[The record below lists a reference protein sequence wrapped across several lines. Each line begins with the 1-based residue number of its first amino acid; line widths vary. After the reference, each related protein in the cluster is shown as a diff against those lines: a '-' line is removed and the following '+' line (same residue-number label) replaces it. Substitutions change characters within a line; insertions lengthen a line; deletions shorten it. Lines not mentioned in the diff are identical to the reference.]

1 MGAPMQSDH
10 KPETTAT
17 TATAAPEARGFLAEL
32 RAFGDSIP
40 HKALLGVLVLGW
52 VALFHFYG
60 NPTLGYINTR
70 SLFGWL
76 KNTYD
81 QSADDNFGMLILP
94 AVLAL
99 LWWKR
104 AELAAAP
111 KRFWWPPL
119 LLLLFGTLLH
129 LAGYTVQ
136 QTRLSVIGFFFG
148 LYAILG
154 MLWGWAMWRALFFP
168 YFLFAFALPLTG
180 ELEGLTLPL
189 RYLATKIT
197 VIFSHLG
204 GIDVVQ
210 KGTEIESGGGHFKYN
225 VEAACSGLR
234 SLTTMLMLGCIFGF
248 TAFQSN
254 WKRAVLI
261 ASAFPLAICG
271 NVLRLISI
279 VIAASWKHDEMIA
292 AKQPLAAARAAAQEL
307 GALVHDHS
315 VMKLAAYVPAFVG
328 MMLLA
333 RWLREDGARAG
344 VVSARGPVLRG
355 PAWALGAT
363 VLLVTAGAGGFLATQ
378 HTRQKL
384 GVPGVRVEA
393 RPMYSFDPGAS
404 TNEPR
409 RIAESRVQLPVRVLD
424 FESREFPI
432 PHMTW
437 ETLPKDTVF
446 GHRMYGQ
453 TNGIILDVQ
462 VVLMGADRSSIH
474 KPQYCLRGTGFDIVK
489 TEPQTIRIE
498 RPQAHD
504 LPVMKLSLGRTVRDG
519 AAVRREAGVF
529 VYWFVADGELTA
541 EHRQRM
547 WWMARDMLKTG
558 VLQRWAYV
566 ICYAPCA
573 PGAEE
578 ATYER
583 MKEFIAAAVPEFH
596 TGAPGALAQAQANE
610 AAR

>member
-1 MGAPMQSDH
+1 MQPDD
-10 KPETTAT
+10 KPEMTTDPAPAT
-17 TATAAPEARGFLAEL
+17 PKARGFLEEL
-32 RAFGDSIP
+32 RAFGDAIP
-40 HKALLGVLVLGW
+40 HKALLGVLVLAW
-52 VALFHFYG
+52 VAVFHFYG

-81 QSADDNFGMLILP
+81 HSTDDNFGMFILP
-94 AVLAL
+94 AVLLL

-119 LLLLFGTLLH
+119 LLLVFGALLH

-136 QTRLSVIGFFFG
+136 QTRLSVVGFFFG

-168 YFLFAFALPLTG
+168 YFLFAFTMPLTG

-197 VIFSHLG
+197 VVLSHIG

-210 KGTEIESGGGHFKYN
+210 KGTLIESSGGHFSYS

-254 WKRAVLI
+254 WKRAALI
-261 ASAFPLAICG
+261 ASAVPLAICG
-271 NVLRLISI
+271 NVIRLISI
-279 VIAASWKHDEMIA
+279 VIAASWKYDEMIA
-292 AKQPLAAARAAAQEL
+292 AKEPLAAARAAAQEL
-307 GALVHDHS
+307 GTLVHDHS
-315 VMKLAAYVPAFVG
+315 VIKLAAYIPAFVG

-344 VVSARGPVLRG
+344 DVSARGNILLRPV
-355 PAWALGAT
+355 WAVGAT
-363 VLLVTAGAGGFLATQ
+363 VLIITLGTAAILATQ

-384 GVPGVRVEA
+384 GQPGVRVEQ
-393 RPMYSFDPGAS
+393 RPMFSFDPGAS

-409 RIAESRVQLPVRVLD
+409 RIAESRVHLPARVLD
-424 FESREFPI
+424 FQSREFPI
-432 PHMTW
+432 PHTTF
-437 ETLPKDTVF
+437 ETLPKDTVY
-446 GHRMYGQ
+446 GHRMYAQ
-453 TNGIILDVQ
+453 SNGFTMDVQ

-474 KPQYCLRGTGFDIVK
+474 KPQYCLRGSGFDIVK
-489 TEPQTIRIE
+489 TEPQTVRID

-504 LPVMKLSLGRTVRDG
+504 LPVMKLSLARTVRDG
-519 AAVRREAGVF
+519 ESYRREAGVY

-566 ICYAPCA
+566 ICFAPCA
-573 PGAEE
+573 PGAED

-596 TGAPGALAQAQANE
+596 TGAPGELARVNVP
-610 AAR
+610 

>member
-1 MGAPMQSDH
+1 MQSDD
-10 KPETTAT
+10 KPETT
-17 TATAAPEARGFLAEL
+17 TAPASPAAPARGFMEEL
-32 RAFGDSIP
+32 RAFGEAIP

-76 KNTYD
+76 KNSYD
-81 QSADDNFGMLILP
+81 QSTDDNFGTFILP
-94 AVLAL
+94 AVLLL

-119 LLLLFGTLLH
+119 LLLIVGALLH

-168 YFLFAFALPLTG
+168 YFLFAFAMPLTG
-180 ELEGLTLPL
+180 EMEGLTLPL
-189 RYLATKIT
+189 RHVATKIT
-197 VIFSHLG
+197 VILSHLG

-210 KGTEIESGGGHFKYN
+210 KGTLIESSGGHFSYN

-254 WKRAVLI
+254 WKRAALI
-261 ASAFPLAICG
+261 ASAVPLAICG
-271 NVLRLISI
+271 NVIRLISI
-279 VIAASWKHDEMIA
+279 VIAASWKYDEMVA

-307 GALVHDHS
+307 GAVVHDHS
-315 VMKLAAYVPAFVG
+315 VIKLAAYVPAFVG

-344 VVSARGPVLRG
+344 DVAARGNVLWRPV
-355 PAWALGAT
+355 WAVGAA
-363 VLLVTAGAGGFLATQ
+363 VLVITAAAAGFLATQ

-384 GVPGVRVEA
+384 GQPGVRVEE
-393 RPMYSFDPGAS
+393 RPMYSVDMGAS
-404 TNEPR
+404 TNEPK
-409 RIAESRVQLPVRVLD
+409 RIAESRVRLPARVLD
-424 FESREFPI
+424 FYSQEFPI
-432 PHMTW
+432 AHTTW
-437 ETLPKDTVF
+437 ETLPKDTVY
-446 GHRMYGQ
+446 GHRVYGQ
-453 TNGIILDVQ
+453 TNGLMLDLQ

-474 KPQYCLRGTGFDIVK
+474 KPQYCLRGSGFDILK
-489 TEPQTIRIE
+489 TEPQAIRID

-504 LPVMKLSLGRTVRDG
+504 LPVMKLTLGRQVREG
-519 AAVRREAGVF
+519 ESFRREAGVF

-566 ICYAPCA
+566 ICFAPCA
-573 PGAEE
+573 PGAED

-596 TGAPGALAQAQANE
+596 TGAPGSLARAN
-610 AAR
+610 AP

>member
-1 MGAPMQSDH
+1 MAAFMQPDE
-10 KPETTAT
+10 KPETT
-17 TATAAPEARGFLAEL
+17 TAPAAAPARGFMEEL
-32 RAFGDSIP
+32 RAFGDAIP
-40 HKALLGVLVLGW
+40 YKALLGVLVLGW

-81 QSADDNFGMLILP
+81 QSADDNFGVFILP

-119 LLLLFGTLLH
+119 LLLIFGALLH

-136 QTRLSVIGFFFG
+136 QTRLSVVGFFFG
-148 LYAILG
+148 LYAMLG

-168 YFLFAFALPLTG
+168 FFLFAFAMPLTG

-189 RYLATKIT
+189 RYVATKIT
-197 VIFSHLG
+197 VMFSHLG

-248 TAFQSN
+248 TAFKSN
-254 WKRAVLI
+254 WKRTALI

-271 NVLRLISI
+271 NVIRLISI
-279 VIAASWKHDEMIA
+279 VIAASWKYDEMIA

-307 GALVHDHS
+307 GTLVHDHS
-315 VMKLAAYVPAFVG
+315 VIKLAAYIPAFVG

-333 RWLREDGARAG
+333 RWLREDGERAG
-344 VVSARGPVLRG
+344 DVSARGNVLLR
-355 PAWALGAT
+355 PAWAVGAA
-363 VLLVTAGAGGFLATQ
+363 VLIITAGTAGFLATQ
-378 HTRQKL
+378 HTRQML
-384 GVPGVRVEA
+384 GQPGVRVEQ
-393 RPMYSFDPGAS
+393 RPMYSVEQGAS
-404 TNEPR
+404 TNEPK
-409 RIAESRVQLPVRVLD
+409 RIAESRVHLPARVLD
-424 FESREFPI
+424 FQSKEFPI
-432 PHMTW
+432 PHTTW
-437 ETLPKDTVF
+437 EALPRDTVF

-453 TNGIILDVQ
+453 TNGFMLDVQ

-474 KPQYCLRGTGFDIVK
+474 KPQYCLRGSGFDIVK
-489 TEPQTIRIE
+489 TEPQTIRIQ

-519 AAVRREAGVF
+519 EATRREAGVY
-529 VYWFVADGELTA
+529 VYWFVADGEVTA

-566 ICYAPCA
+566 ICFAPCA
-573 PGAEE
+573 PGAED

-583 MKEFIAAAVPEFH
+583 IKEFIAAAVPELH
-596 TGAPGALAQAQANE
+596 TGAPGKLARAE
-610 AAR
+610 AAAR